1 MMRML
6 RRSDRTVMRMYGRDP
21 LKMIQ
26 GLATNDIASAAVG
39 HSVYTAFLT
48 PKGKMVADARVL
60 RRANG
65 DVLIEADRAAAD
77 NIAANFKK
85 FVPPLFARFE
95 RLEAVALLEISG
107 DNAARFCAEV
117 THLALLSNPFR
128 PDALTVLINAEEVA
142 DTEAAAVAMGAV
154 RSDFE
159 TLEVMRIEAGE
170 PKWGAELNEAVI
182 PLEAGLRNVA
192 ISETKGCYTGQEV
205 IVRILHRG
213 HVNRSL
219 RGIMTGAVE
228 VPAAGAELVRAS
240 DSKVV
245 GTITSACYSPA
256 LEQAIA
262 LAYVRR
268 EIEPPATVQLAEQDV
283 HVVALPFTAAA
294 QGAQR

>member
-142 DTEAAAVAMGAV
+142 DTEAAAVAMGGV

-245 GTITSACYSPA
+245 GPITSACYSPA
-256 LEQAIA
+256 LEQAMA

>member
-1 MMRML
+1 MMRIL

-26 GLATNDIASAAVG
+26 GLATNDIANAAVG
-39 HSVYTAFLT
+39 QSVYTAFLT
-48 PKGKMVADARVL
+48 PKGKMVGDARVL

-77 NIAANFKK
+77 NIEANFKK
-85 FVPPLFARFE
+85 FVPPLFARYE
-95 RLEAVALLEISG
+95 RLDHVALLEISG
-107 DNAARFCAEV
+107 DNAARFCAEIA
-117 THLALLSNPFR
+117 HLALLSNPFR
-128 PDALTVLINAEEVA
+128 PDALTVLINAAEVA
-142 DTEAAAVAMGAV
+142 DTEAAAVAMGGV
-154 RSDFE
+154 PSDFE

-219 RGIMTGAVE
+219 RGVMTGAGA
-228 VPAAGAELVRAS
+228 VPATGAELVRAS

-283 HVVALPFTAAA
+283 HVMALPFTAAA
-294 QGAQR
+294 RGAQR

>member
-48 PKGKMVADARVL
+48 PKGRMVGDARVL

-245 GTITSACYSPA
+245 GTITSTCYSPA

>member
-245 GTITSACYSPA
+245 GTITSTCYSPA

>member
-142 DTEAAAVAMGAV
+142 DTEAAAVAMGGV

-245 GTITSACYSPA
+245 GTITSTCYSPA